1 MSKMLQPLQTHK
13 VNKAII
19 IIQARMGST
28 RLYGKPLVNINGKPM
43 IWHVWSRAIKSN
55 IGPVVVAT
63 DTKEIADKIIA
74 EGGNAIITS
83 ETHLSGSDRVFEAI
97 EKVDSGKNYELVI
110 NLQGDIP
117 NFNSENLKSMMPENY
132 EFDIC
137 TFVTQAKK
145 SEIEQQSVAYNAI
158 ADVSSYAMNGW
169 NYYKYYKPAPKT
181 RTQGIGPGES
191 MARFGNVLGSSGSV
205 VQTFIDQINNGGP
218 LTITDEEVTRFF
230 MTIEEAANLVIQSA
244 QLANGGEVFHLD
256 MGKPVRINDL
266 AKNMIVLSGKS
277 IKNKENPNGEIEIK
291 TIGLRPG
298 EKLFEELLID
308 SIAEK
313 TKNEKIYKAYEKY
326 IPNESLNKKILKLVK
341 LLNDQKNIINVIKLT
356 KELVPE
362 WDMKDL
368 NLDIN

>member
-1 MSKMLQPLQTHK
+1 
-13 VNKAII
+13 
-19 IIQARMGST
+19 
-28 RLYGKPLVNINGKPM
+28 
-43 IWHVWSRAIKSN
+43 
-55 IGPVVVAT
+55 
-63 DTKEIADKIIA
+63 
-74 EGGNAIITS
+74 
-83 ETHLSGSDRVFEAI
+83 
-97 EKVDSGKNYELVI
+97 
-110 NLQGDIP
+110 
-117 NFNSENLKSMMPENY
+117 
-132 EFDIC
+132 
-137 TFVTQAKK
+137 
-145 SEIEQQSVAYNAI
+145 
-158 ADVSSYAMNGW
+158 
-169 NYYKYYKPAPKT
+169 
-181 RTQGIGPGES
+181 
-191 MARFGNVLGSSGSV
+191 
-205 VQTFIDQINNGGP
+205 
-218 LTITDEEVTRFF
+218 

>member
-19 IIQARMGST
+19 IIPARMGST

-83 ETHLSGSDRVFEAI
+83 DTHLSGSDRVFEAI

-117 NFNSENLKSMMPENY
+117 NLNSENLKSLIPENY

-145 SEIEQQSVAYNAI
+145 SEIEQQSV
-158 ADVSSYAMNGW
+158 V
-169 NYYKYYKPAPKT
+169 KT
-181 RTQGIGPGES
+181 
-191 MARFGNVLGSSGSV
+191 V
-205 VQTFIDQINNGGP
+205 V
-218 LTITDEEVTRFF
+218 
-230 MTIEEAANLVIQSA
+230 AWAN
-244 QLANGGEVFHLD
+244 
-256 MGKPVRINDL
+256 
-266 AKNMIVLSGKS
+266 
-277 IKNKENPNGEIEIK
+277 
-291 TIGLRPG
+291 
-298 EKLFEELLID
+298 
-308 SIAEK
+308 
-313 TKNEKIYKAYEKY
+313 
-326 IPNESLNKKILKLVK
+326 NKKINGKALYFSRNVVPFGAEKFWHHIGIYLWKRSSLEKFVSLPQSYLEK
-341 LLNDQKNIINVIKLT
+341 VENLEQLRALEFGMNIKVIKI
-356 KELVPE
+356 
-362 WDMKDL
+362 KDAPL
-368 NLDIN
+368 SVDTEDDLFKVRRLMEKNNEA